1 MDRYPFRPLFSASSL
16 DSISRCPGAATL
28 ARFEVSS
35 DDLIR
40 DRRVKAAAGT
50 VEHAAVLTPKDLPE
64 DILSWLTSGDPT
76 WELQFES
83 KMALDLVWGDE
94 PRAFHLDDLRLDLP
108 KLVKSCELKPWAAGT
123 PDVFAVRVTTEAG
136 EPEASNCVAVRTV
149 SVRLADL
156 KTGEGQAS
164 GTLPHPAR
172 SWQLRFYLL
181 AVLLTYHWPT
191 HPQVRLGECAVSFWT
206 RDYEAERASQPDVPA
221 DERAHLWRC
230 EEASLDEGLLLAS
243 LDELTSIAREVARG
257 SSAHFRQ
264 GAWCGRCSHVL
275 GCPAHQN
282 AVERLGVAVHS
293 PAGSESLAEAFES
306 LQVVRALV
314 KHAEATV
321 EAWAAAL
328 GEVPV
333 RGGVLGFRESTRKKL
348 GRSAVTTLEAVRP
361 GIVDRIERPPPSLA
375 ALSRALG
382 EKKPGSLT
390 AGLLDELAEYD
401 PDSVQVVRSRELRV
415 RRDD

>member
-1 MDRYPFRPLFSASSL
+1 M
-16 DSISRCPGAATL
+16 
-28 ARFEVSS
+28 
-35 DDLIR
+35 
-40 DRRVKAAAGT
+40 
-50 VEHAAVLTPKDLPE
+50 
-64 DILSWLTSGDPT
+64 
-76 WELQFES
+76 
-83 KMALDLVWGDE
+83 
-94 PRAFHLDDLRLDLP
+94 
-108 KLVKSCELKPWAAGT
+108 
-123 PDVFAVRVTTEAG
+123 
-136 EPEASNCVAVRTV
+136 
-149 SVRLADL
+149 
-156 KTGEGQAS
+156 
-164 GTLPHPAR
+164 
-172 SWQLRFYLL
+172 
-181 AVLLTYHWPT
+181 
-191 HPQVRLGECAVSFWT
+191 
-206 RDYEAERASQPDVPA
+206 
-221 DERAHLWRC
+221 
-230 EEASLDEGLLLAS
+230 
-243 LDELTSIAREVARG
+243 
-257 SSAHFRQ
+257 
-264 GAWCGRCSHVL
+264 
-275 GCPAHQN
+275 
-282 AVERLGVAVHS
+282 HS